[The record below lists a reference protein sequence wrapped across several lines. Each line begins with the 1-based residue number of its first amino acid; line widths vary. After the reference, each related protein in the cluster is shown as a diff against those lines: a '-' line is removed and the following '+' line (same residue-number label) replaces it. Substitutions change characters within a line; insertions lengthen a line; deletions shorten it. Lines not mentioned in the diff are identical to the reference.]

1 MSMATGPGSAG
12 AMSHSSRSGTS
23 SSQSRR
29 WTRWLL
35 APPRRDDVS
44 VDSTVARAHQDAAGA
59 RKKGLCRRSGPEVSP
74 PRRTTTVS
82 GARAAGLT
90 TKLHLAVE
98 QGQRPLALLVT
109 AGQWHDSPQCQPVLE
124 RIRVPRTGPGRPRTG
139 PNRVR
144 ADRAHGSRG
153 HRAHLRRHGIKCTR
167 ALLPA
172 GWSSAWTYP
181 SFPQKI

>member
-1 MSMATGPGSAG
+1 M
-12 AMSHSSRSGTS
+12 
-23 SSQSRR
+23 
-29 WTRWLL
+29 
-35 APPRRDDVS
+35 
-44 VDSTVARAHQDAAGA
+44 
-59 RKKGLCRRSGPEVSP
+59 SP

-82 GARAAGLT
+82 GARSAGLT

-153 HRAHLRRHGIKCTR
+153 HRVHLRRRGIKCTS

-181 SFPQKI
+181 HSRRRSDAPIMHDHSDNDAQLREPLQNCIFIAPHHRASGRSGQPSPPPRAVRLPRRCPGRCP